1 MTSVTYITISQ
12 QELEAVAFKA
22 ASLALLK
29 AARQTGGRGI
39 RLGLR
44 GLRFMTPAIQQPPGS
59 ALPWVSR
66 GGSASRSSSRSLAGE
81 IRSTLW
87 CMSTRLRLI
96 WRRSCRND
104 KNPHQ
109 PVGQWGAISGQ
120 DVARMAPRAA
130 TITSP

>member
-1 MTSVTYITISQ
+1 MKTIDQ
-12 QELEAVAFKA
+12 IKDRCRVDEF
-22 ASLALLK
+22 
-29 AARQTGGRGI
+29 TGCW
-39 RLGLR
+39 L
-44 GLRFMTPAIQQPPGS
+44 
-59 ALPWVSR
+59 W
-66 GGSASRSSSRSLAGE
+66 AGA

-87 CMSTRLRLI
+87 CMSTHLRLI